1 MSSDLRNVVNRPKD
15 KGELNLENNLSNNN
29 DVLPS
34 KYGCQILFQD
44 TTLEQA
50 KDPSLPSDA
59 YLVYYKLNEKICL
72 DLCRSGRK
80 VDIFDFYYDKYG
92 KNSLQKIMWGYG
104 RVNPR
109 VWGYT
114 SPEKKKRK

>member
-1 MSSDLRNVVNRPKD
+1 MSNNLRDVVQKTKG
-15 KGELNLENNLSNNN
+15 KGELNLEKDLDNKN

-44 TTLEQA
+44 TTLEKV

-59 YLVYYKLNEKICL
+59 YLVYYKLEEKICL
-72 DLCRSGRK
+72 DLCRGGKR

-92 KNSLQKIMWGYG
+92 KDSLQKIAWGYG
-104 RVNPR
+104 RSNPR
-109 VWGYT
+109 IWGYK

>member
-50 KDPSLPSDA
+50 KDPSLPTDA
-59 YLVYYKLNEKICL
+59 YLVYYKYHLLFVLEEL
-72 DLCRSGRK
+72 FDLVFAASIVSFSSCF
-80 VDIFDFYYDKYG
+80 VFN
-92 KNSLQKIMWGYG
+92 NSLQ
-104 RVNPR
+104 
-109 VWGYT
+109 
-114 SPEKKKRK
+114 